1 MRCTLACVRVRLR
14 GVKPDG
20 QICRQRSHVAM
31 LTWIAIV
38 AAAALCLSALVSLGL
53 GAVLGM
59 IGRDVGELFESELWT
74 VAPTARAKA
83 QRS

>member
-1 MRCTLACVRVRLR
+1 
-14 GVKPDG
+14 
-20 QICRQRSHVAM
+20 M
-31 LTWIAIV
+31 LMWIAIA
-38 AAAALCLSALVSLGL
+38 AAAALCLSAIVSLGL